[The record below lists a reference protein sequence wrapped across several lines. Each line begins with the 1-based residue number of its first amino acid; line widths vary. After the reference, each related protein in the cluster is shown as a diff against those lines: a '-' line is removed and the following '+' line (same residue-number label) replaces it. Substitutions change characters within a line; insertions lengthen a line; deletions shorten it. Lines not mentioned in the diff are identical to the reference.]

1 MYDYVK
7 QLTWAKLKVG
17 IVITTAI
24 LIVFITVMF
33 SGIVEKL
40 FIPKVKIYAVFSD
53 AQGLREGSPVWFS
66 GVEVGSVQ
74 SIKFTPEQRIQVEL
88 KIATTTLKYL
98 KKDSVANILTL
109 GLLGDKYVEIR
120 PGSKEAESLEAK
132 DTISGITQVEIQDI
146 VETGQESIASL
157 NEFIDMLEGVLV
169 NIEKGEGTV
178 SKFLKDPSIYDN
190 LHETAEEL
198 SDLVK
203 KIKTGRGTLSRMI
216 NEDRLYQ
223 NVESS
228 TEDIKLFTKRLTTS
242 EGTVN
247 RLIRDESLYDNINAV
262 SEKMNIL
269 LESIHK
275 GEGVMGSL
283 VKDEQLSEELK
294 ITLKELN
301 ALIKDIKEHPKKYFK
316 FSIF

>member
-7 QLTWAKLKVG
+7 QLSWAKLKVG
-17 IVITTAI
+17 IVITIAS

-33 SGIVEKL
+33 AGNIEKL
-40 FIPKVKIYAVFSD
+40 FVPKVKIYAMFGD

-66 GVEVGSVQ
+66 GVEVGSVK

-88 KIATTTLKYL
+88 KIASTTLKYL

-109 GLLGDKYVEIR
+109 GLLGDKYVEIN
-120 PGSKEAESLEAK
+120 PGSKEGERLKAA
-132 DTISGITQVEIQDI
+132 DTILGITQVEIQDI

-157 NEFIDMLEGVLV
+157 NEFIDMLEGILV

-198 SDLVK
+198 SHLVK

-223 NVESS
+223 NIESS

-247 RLIRDESLYDNINAV
+247 RLIRDESLYENINAF

-269 LESIHK
+269 LEGIHK

-283 VKDEQLSEELK
+283 LKDEQLSEELK

-301 ALIKDIKEHPKKYFK
+301 VLIKDIKEHPKKYFK